1 MMQRVIIIP
10 ARIASR
16 RLPGK
21 MLLDQTGWPLIRH
34 VYTMAQ
40 SVPGVSR
47 VVVATDGPEISE
59 VVKEFGGE
67 SVETSPDLV
76 SGTDR
81 VAEACRLLGLEDDQ
95 FSEDTSIVNV
105 QGDEPELDPG
115 DVVRLFEVLE
125 GSPDCAAATL
135 VTRHTDSETEA
146 AFRDPNRVKVIL
158 DERGRARY
166 FSRQPIPFCEQGQ
179 IPESGWL
186 QHIGIYGFRPSSLR
200 IFTSLPVGGLES
212 QERLEQLRL
221 LEFGHEI
228 AVGEVSGAAPG
239 IDTQEDYQRFVEKTL
254 RMREDAGS

>member
-1 MMQRVIIIP
+1 MPRVIIIP

-34 VYTMAQ
+34 VYEVCQ

-47 VVVATDGPEISE
+47 VVIATDGPEIGS
-59 VVKEFGGE
+59 VVRDFGGE
-67 SVETSPDLV
+67 VVETDEDLA

-81 VAEACRLLGLEDDQ
+81 VAQACEHLQLPDD
-95 FSEDTSIVNV
+95 TCVVNV
-105 QGDEPELDPG
+105 QGDEPELDP
-115 DVVRLFEVLE
+115 DHVSRLFEVLE
-125 GSPDCAAATL
+125 SSPDCAAATL
-135 VTRHTDSETEA
+135 VTRHREASSEA
-146 AFRDPNRVKVIL
+146 HFRNPNRVKVVV
-158 DERGRARY
+158 DDRGRARF
-166 FSRQPIPFCEQGQ
+166 FSRQPIPHCEEGQ
-179 IPESGWL
+179 IPANGWL
-186 QHIGIYGFRPSSLR
+186 QHIGIYGFRPPSLR
-200 IFTSLPVGGLES
+200 NFTSLPVGRLES

-239 IDTQEDYQRFVEKTL
+239 IDTKEDYQRFVEKTL